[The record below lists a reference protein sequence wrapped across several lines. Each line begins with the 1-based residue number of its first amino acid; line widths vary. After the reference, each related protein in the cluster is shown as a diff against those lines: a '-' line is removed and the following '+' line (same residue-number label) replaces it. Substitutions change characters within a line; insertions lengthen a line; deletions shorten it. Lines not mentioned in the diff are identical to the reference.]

1 MKFVVFFI
9 CCCFWNVL
17 FSEMWYFQNLLL
29 LKSVVFSTLTCL
41 INMHACLLGTF
52 CFSKGK
58 RSFCLSLL
66 KLQNVPNK
74 HACMF
79 IRQVRVGRN
88 RLPKPCSERSKK
100 FRIKLSSIYL
110 FGKKGFILE
119 IILDFDPKILSF
131 KKRESHPQ
139 INSALEW
146 AHKCHSSSR
155 SLHYWQRNGRS
166 NYWKNQKNGRKLCWF
181 ASKCYAYC
189 FFLLLT

>member
-1 MKFVVFFI
+1 MNQSCSIFLLQETENWLLSVRWKILATPRLFKSCQRSCGITQKTRPHCRRSKFQSDIYVPMCWIDLSFNSRVILDFFL
-9 CCCFWNVL
+9 FWN
-17 FSEMWYFQNLLL
+17 Y
-29 LKSVVFSTLTCL
+29 
-41 INMHACLLGTF
+41 
-52 CFSKGK
+52 
-58 RSFCLSLL
+58 
-66 KLQNVPNK
+66 KLQNAP
-74 HACMF
+74 
-79 IRQVRVGRN
+79 
-88 RLPKPCSERSKK
+88 KK
-100 FRIKLSSIYL
+100 FRIKLSTYL
-110 FGKKGFILE
+110 ASKGFILE
-119 IILDFDPKILSF
+119 IVLDFDPKILSF